1 MKKTVF
7 SVLVV
12 FCLFATLVGC
22 QNDIATNTQN
32 TIIDDNIG
40 KPVAPVFAAAMAPG
54 APGAPPVWA
63 YSAKTGIGSSYEQ
76 YVDGAYRPNPVTGD
90 VSKVW
95 FSLSQGIVTETMFGL
110 IHQAQIKDAQMLM
123 VGPDFVD
130 SEQYDMDSEISYLH
144 TDDKG
149 RPLSPAY
156 KIVNTD
162 KDGKYRIEK
171 HVFTDPDQQTL
182 LVRYSFSASQAG
194 IRPVLTVN
202 PHINNDGL
210 NDKAWSKGGAL
221 YAGDA
226 GTFMTVQSSRT
237 FEQTSV
243 GFVGKSDATTD
254 SVDFKLDDQYTSTGD
269 NTGNVSLTGVLA
281 ELPTDKSFTTDLA
294 FGFGYSEQDANN
306 AAKKTLATGYQS
318 VLANYNGQGDAVGW
332 QDYMASL
339 SALSDMSAMATDGG
353 KLAYSS
359 ALVLKVQE
367 DKTHAGALIASLSNP
382 WGDTVSAA
390 SGATGYKAVWPRDFY
405 QCAMA
410 LLALGDTQTPKTAFE
425 YFKKIQVND
434 QTPGNN
440 GAGGWFLQ
448 KTHVDGELEW
458 FAVQA
463 DQTGMP
469 IMLGWKLWK
478 ASVLSDDEIKY
489 WFTQML
495 KPAADFLTD
504 GGTTNLG
511 WNQREIRLPWTQQ
524 ERWEEQEGYSPSTTA
539 AVVAGLVAAADIAS
553 FSGDDASSSRYL
565 AAADEYESNI
575 ERFMFTTTGKH
586 NHNGQ
591 YYLRVTQNTDPNDNG
606 PLLDRNGRGE
616 LQEKDVIDGGF
627 LELVR
632 YGLRAANDKHVIDTL
647 EEYDDQ
653 TLAHPLRVKYEFSFA
668 GDDQRY
674 PGWRRY
680 GLDGYG
686 EDFKTGAGYGATG
699 SNGGVGGGMSPDQRG
714 RVWPFFTGERAHYE
728 LARGENIETLR
739 NTYVKGLEYFA
750 NEGLMLP
757 EQVFDGVGVNPNGM
771 YQIGEGTNSATP
783 LAWTHAEYV
792 KLLRSLSDKKVWDH
806 YSLVSERYQGNA
818 QYQSNTR

>member
-1 MKKTVF
+1 MKTAISSLSIA
-7 SVLVV
+7 SVMTIGL
-12 FCLFATLVGC
+12 AAC
-22 QNDIATNTQN
+22 QENVPSNDPSVPLAANNTEIKS
-32 TIIDDNIG
+32 T
-40 KPVAPVFAAAMAPG
+40 APG

-63 YSAKTGIGSSYEQ
+63 YSGKTGIGSSYEQ
-76 YVDGAYRPNPVTGD
+76 YVDGAYQANSITGE

-95 FSLSQGIVTETMFGL
+95 FSIAQGIITETMFGL
-110 IHQAQIKDAQMLM
+110 IHQAQIKDAQVLM

-130 SEQYDMDSEISYLH
+130 SEQYDMVSEISYLH
-144 TDDKG
+144 TDEQG

-156 KIVNTD
+156 KVVNTD
-162 KDGKYRIEK
+162 KEGKYRIEK
-171 HVFTDPDQQTL
+171 HIFTDPEQQSL
-182 LVRYSFSASQAG
+182 MVRYLFSASASG

-210 NDKAWSKGGAL
+210 NDIAWSEEGAL
-221 YAGDA
+221 YASDA
-226 GTFMTVQSSRT
+226 GTFMALQSST
-237 FEQTSV
+237 GFEQTSV
-243 GFVGKSDATTD
+243 GFVGQSDATVD
-254 SVDFKLDDQYTSTGD
+254 SADFKLDDQYTSTGD
-269 NTGNVSLTGVLA
+269 RTGNVSLTGVLS
-281 ELPTDKSFTTDLA
+281 EISTQTPLTTDLV
-294 FGFGYSEQDANN
+294 FGFGYSKQDAKK
-306 AAKKTLATGYQS
+306 AAENTLATGYKA
-318 VLANYNGQGDAVGW
+318 VLAAYNGEGDAEGW
-332 QDYMASL
+332 QDYLARL
-339 SALSDMSAMATDGG
+339 SALPAMSAMATDGG

-390 SGATGYKAVWPRDFY
+390 KGATGYKAVWPRDFY

-425 YFKKIQVND
+425 YFKKIQVSD
-434 QTPGNN
+434 KTPGNQ

-458 FAVQA
+458 FSVQA

-469 IMLGWKLWK
+469 IMLGWKLWQ
-478 ASVLSDDEIKY
+478 ADVLSDDEIKY
-489 WFTQML
+489 WYTQML

-504 GGTTNLG
+504 GGTTNLD
-511 WNQREIRLPWTQQ
+511 WNQREIKLPWTQQ

-539 AVVAGLVAAADIAS
+539 AVVAGLVVAADIAR
-553 FSGDDASSSRYL
+553 FSGDNASSTRYL
-565 AAADEYESNI
+565 AAADSYEASI
-575 ERFMFTTTGKH
+575 EKFMFTTTGKH

-591 YYLRVTQNTDPNDNG
+591 YYLRITQNTDPNDNG

-632 YGLRAANDKHVIDTL
+632 YGVRQPNDKHIVDSL

-653 TLAHPLRVKYEFSFA
+653 TLAHSLRVKYEFSFA
-668 GDDQRY
+668 GDDNRY

-680 GLDGYG
+680 GFDGYG

-699 SNGGVGGGMSPDQRG
+699 SDGGVGGGMSPDQRG

-728 LARGENIETLR
+728 LAKGEKVDVLR
-739 NTYVKGLEYFA
+739 KRYVKGLEHFA

-757 EQVFDGVGVNPNGM
+757 EQVFDGVGVNPDNR
-771 YQIGEGTNSATP
+771 YQVGEGTNSATP

-792 KLLRSLSDKKVWDH
+792 KLLRSLSDERVWDH
-806 YSLVSERYQGNA
+806 YPLVEQRYKSRVSAKGVE
-818 QYQSNTR
+818 